1 MAGKYEDWPETLEEC
16 PLCGQLSSSKQA
28 FERDYGDTGILHHI
42 WMYHVD
48 GYLCWCGL
56 SPPGWKK
63 WLEHI
68 KDMGGIE
75 NHLMDK
81 VMGVRCDGPV

>member
-1 MAGKYEDWPETLEEC
+1 MAMNLEEC
-16 PLCGQLSSSKQA
+16 PWCGDSPA
-28 FERDYGDTGILHHI
+28 FGEPGLDCGVDAILHHI

-48 GYLCWCGL
+48 GYQCWCGL
-56 SPPGWKK
+56 SPPGWKP

-68 KDMGGIE
+68 EDMGGIA

-81 VMGVRCDGPV
+81 VMGVRCDQTS